1 MMKVKPVRGGD
12 GKERK
17 SGSRRSTTHFA
28 DDDLKTQATATLGG
42 GNLRLAVV
50 LPEGEDRNEWIA
62 ANGISYFIIS
72 ELYIFIANHQI
83 CSMFSG

>member
-1 MMKVKPVRGGD
+1 MMKAKPARGGD

-17 SGSRRSTTHFA
+17 SGTRRSITHFA
-28 DDDLKTQATATLGG
+28 DGDWIAQATATLGG

-62 ANGISYFIIS
+62 ANG
-72 ELYIFIANHQI
+72 
-83 CSMFSG
+83 